1 MAAGGLFE
9 VKNRRCWTN
18 KNWSAKTREPCNRI
32 QLNVPNLA
40 PEPGGER
47 AFVRP
52 GFHWGSADA
61 YLFDIDGTLLNS
73 RDAVHYFAFRN
84 AIRDVLGIEAS
95 IEGVPVH
102 GNTDVGILRAV
113 LQRAGLENSAIDIHM
128 PQIVVRMCAEV
139 QKNREQL
146 NPELCPSILELIEYL
161 QRRGKVLGAA
171 SGNLETVGWLKLEKA
186 GLRPMF
192 TFASFSFPRESRA
205 EIFQHGIDLA
215 RQHLGTSASVAVVGD
230 TPADIEAAR
239 AVGTPVIALATG
251 IYSFTQLLAHGPDAC
266 FACGTDLLAF
276 NG

>member
-1 MAAGGLFE
+1 M
-9 VKNRRCWTN
+9 
-18 KNWSAKTREPCNRI
+18 
-32 QLNVPNLA
+32 PNLA
-40 PEPGGER
+40 REPGGEK

-52 GFHWGSADA
+52 GFRWDSTDA
-61 YLFDIDGTLLNS
+61 FLFDIDGTLLNS

-84 AIRDVLGIEAS
+84 AIREVLGIEAS

-113 LQRAGLENSAIDIHM
+113 LQRAGMKDAAIDKHM
-128 PQIVVRMCAEV
+128 PQIVAKMCAEV
-139 QKNREQL
+139 EQNREQL
-146 NPELCPSILELIEYL
+146 NPVLCPSILELIGHL
-161 QRRGKVLGAA
+161 QRQGKLLGAA

-192 TFASFSFPRESRA
+192 AFASFSFPRELRL

-215 RQHLGTSASVAVVGD
+215 RQRLGEHASVSVVGD

-239 AVGTPVIALATG
+239 AVDVPVIALATG
-251 IYSFTQLLAHGPDAC
+251 IYSFAQLKAYDPDAC

-276 NG
+276 AG